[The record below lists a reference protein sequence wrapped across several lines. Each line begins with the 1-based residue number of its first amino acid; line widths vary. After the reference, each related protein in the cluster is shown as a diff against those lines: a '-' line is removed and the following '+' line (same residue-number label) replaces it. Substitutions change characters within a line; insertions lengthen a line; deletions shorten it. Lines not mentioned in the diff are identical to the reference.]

1 MNNIRKIFLCISLL
15 ISCSFAYAESSY
27 DISELYSV
35 EKPASGTK
43 AVGKY
48 DKLVEV
54 EYILSP
60 TRVDKGKYIV
70 KVKKIGDN
78 LYQVIDTD
86 LCVETRYCHEWASY
100 SKEVVL
106 IIDSNYGYTKGKIIF
121 D

>member
-60 TRVDKGKYIV
+60 TSDRRAFSFSFSSASHF
-70 KVKKIGDN
+70 
-78 LYQVIDTD
+78 
-86 LCVETRYCHEWASY
+86 LCAPALI
-100 SKEVVL
+100 KEL
-106 IIDSNYGYTKGKIIF
+106 KNRS
-121 D
+121 